1 MEKINQTLFT
11 TLQRTI
17 SKLITWPLILLVRV
31 YQLVVSPFLG
41 QNCRFHPTCSSY
53 TITALQRYGCFKGLW
68 LSARRIVKCHPLH
81 PGGVDPV
88 PEKQQDIKRK

>member
-53 TITALQRYGCFKGLW
+53 TITALQRYGCVKGLW